1 MIEPLSGKA
10 LVAVR
15 AAECRLNIFEGSV
28 RSGKTV
34 ASLLAF
40 LCFVRSGP
48 EGNLLLAGKTERA
61 LKRNIVDPLT
71 EMLGPTRIRYQG
83 GAGELQLLGRRIYL
97 AGANDERA
105 QEKIRGLTLA
115 GAYADE
121 LSTFPESFFA
131 MLLSRLSLPGAR
143 LFATTNPDAPS
154 HWLLADYLRRAAVHI
169 AGDGHRLENGDPEA
183 LDLLRVSF
191 RLSDNPHLPADYIAA
206 ICREYVG
213 LWQRRSR
220 PRNCAAS
227 SGTGVR
233 LAPESVFGLPWNQC
247 SAWSGTGVRLA
258 AEYAID
264 GEWVA
269 AEGAIYDMLDLT
281 PDGPHVVSVLPQ
293 LQAFWCAIDYGTA
306 NPFHAL
312 LIGLGDDERLYVA
325 REWRWDA
332 RAQHRQLTDAEY
344 AQRLRAWLEGGAAGL
359 FCLSGSPA
367 PVPIERIILDPSAA
381 SFRAQLQ
388 RDGFGWARQADNE
401 VLDGIRATASLLAA
415 RRLRIHES
423 CEHLLRE
430 LSGYVW
436 DPKATERGEDAPLK
450 VDDHGADALRYFVA
464 STRVVWRGWLA
475 RRGR

>member
-1 MIEPLSGKA
+1 MIEPLAGKA
-10 LVAVR
+10 LQAVR
-15 AAECRLNIFEGSV
+15 AAEHRLNIFEGSV

-40 LCFVRSGP
+40 LCFLRSGP
-48 EGNLLLAGKTERA
+48 EGNLLLAGKTERT

-83 GAGELQLLGRRIYL
+83 GAGELVLLGRRIYL

-121 LSTFPESFFA
+121 LSTFPASFFA

-169 AGDGHRLENGDPEA
+169 AGDGRRLESENPEA

-191 RLSDNPHLPADYIAA
+191 RLADNPHLPADYIAA

-213 LWQRRSR
+213 LWQRR
-220 PRNCAAS
+220 
-227 SGTGVR
+227 
-233 LAPESVFGLPWNQC
+233 F
-247 SAWSGTGVRLA
+247 
-258 AEYAID
+258 ID

-293 LQAFWCAIDYGTA
+293 LRAFWCAIDYGTA

-332 RAQHRQLTDAEY
+332 RAKHRQLTDAEY
-344 AQRLRAWLEGGAAGL
+344 AQRLRVWLEGGAEGL
-359 FCLSGSPA
+359 YCLSGSPA
-367 PVPIERIILDPSAA
+367 PVPIERIVLDPSAA

-415 RRLRIHES
+415 GRLRIHES

-430 LSGYVW
+430 FSGYVW

-475 RRGR
+475 RRDR

>member
-1 MIEPLSGKA
+1 VIEPLAGKA
-10 LVAVR
+10 LLAVR
-15 AAECRLNIFEGSV
+15 AAEHRLNIFEGSV

-40 LCFVRSGP
+40 LRFVRSGP
-48 EGNLLLAGKTERA
+48 EGNLLLAGKTERT

-83 GAGELQLLGRRIYL
+83 GAGELHLLGRRIYL

-105 QEKIRGLTLA
+105 SEKIRGLTLA

-121 LSTFPESFFA
+121 LSTFPASFFA

-169 AGDGHRLENGDPEA
+169 TGDGRRLENDDPEA
-183 LDLLRVSF
+183 PDLLRVSF
-191 RLSDNPHLPADYIAA
+191 RLPDNPHLPADYIEA
-206 ICREYVG
+206 ISREYVG
-213 LWQRRSR
+213 LWQRR
-220 PRNCAAS
+220 
-227 SGTGVR
+227 
-233 LAPESVFGLPWNQC
+233 F
-247 SAWSGTGVRLA
+247 
-258 AEYAID
+258 ID

-281 PDGPHVVSVLPQ
+281 PDGPHVVSELPR
-293 LQAFWCAIDYGTA
+293 LEAFWCAIDYGTA

-312 LIGLGDDERLYVA
+312 LIGLGSDERLYVA

-344 AQRLRAWLEGGAAGL
+344 AQRLRAWLEGGAEGL
-359 FCLSGSPA
+359 YCLSENPA

-415 RRLRIHES
+415 GRLRIHAS

-464 STRVVWRGWLA
+464 STRVVWRSWLA
-475 RRGR
+475 RHGR